1 MLSNL
6 WLVGPPS
13 EKGTVTGWPLFFTS
27 HAPPFLSVMP
37 TSASAKKRLRQSQDR
52 RLKNRAVRTNLRGQ
66 VKKVRAA
73 IAAGEIEKSE
83 TEFKLATKKL
93 DKAAA
98 KGLLHANA
106 AARTKSRLSKAIKLA
121 KQA

>member
-1 MLSNL
+1 M
-6 WLVGPPS
+6 
-13 EKGTVTGWPLFFTS
+13 TPLDARCQPFVFTS
-27 HAPPFLSVMP
+27 LSPTHYTPRFASFMP
-37 TSASAKKRLRQSQDR
+37 TSASAKKRLRQNQDR

-66 VKKVRAA
+66 VKKVRVA
-73 IAAGEIEKSE
+73 IEAGEIEKSE
-83 TEFKLATKKL
+83 AEFKVATKKL

-121 KQA
+121 KQG